1 MTNRQLAWMFIC
13 QLHHRTTFT
22 APKLA
27 AATGMN
33 IKAAKRYIRQ
43 FESSKRIEATG
54 DMEMYSHMKY
64 RVISKRPIP
73 GWGAWQSRKPNVRQ
87 RIWNSM
93 RLLKTFGQ
101 YELQVTAQSGERTTR
116 QYLRALEKAR
126 LIRRIPTA
134 DGDVFRLNSDLGPR
148 HPEIRGSSI
157 RCQNSGAIYPY
168 IKEQRP

>member
-27 AATGMN
+27 AATGMTT
-33 IKAAKRYIRQ
+33 KAAKRYIRQ
-43 FESSKRIEATG
+43 FENAKRIEATG

-73 GWGAWQSRKPNVRQ
+73 TWGSWQGRKPNVRQ

-93 RLLKTFGQ
+93 RIMKTFGQ
-101 YELQVTAQSGERTTR
+101 YDLQATAESGERTT
-116 QYLRALEKAR
+116 QQFIRALEKAKI
-126 LIRRIPTA
+126 IRRKSTP
-134 DGDVFRLNSDLGPR
+134 DGDIFRLNCDLGPR

-157 RCQNSGAIYPY
+157 RCQNSGAIYPF